1 MHAYECKRH
10 AFNTADWTVMPQ
22 CCARCLQFNAPFPP
36 PPSPLPYPSDTVSNS
51 CIQEDL
57 GNTKRALANL

>member
-22 CCARCLQFNAPFPP
+22 CCARRLQFNAPPP
-36 PPSPLPYPSDTVSNS
+36 RLPYPSDTVSNS
-51 CIQEDL
+51 CIQEDA
-57 GNTKRALANL
+57 KRTLANL